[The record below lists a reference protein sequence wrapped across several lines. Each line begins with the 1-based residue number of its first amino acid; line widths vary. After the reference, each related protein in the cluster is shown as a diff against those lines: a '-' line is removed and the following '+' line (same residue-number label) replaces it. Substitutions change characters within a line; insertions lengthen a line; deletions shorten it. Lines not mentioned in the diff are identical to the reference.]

1 MKQLSTSQA
10 KVFSKLKDHKRR
22 TGQLPVLSLL
32 AKEMGIHYVSLKQ
45 HLDALAKKGYLILE
59 SRGRGKAPY
68 IELPSECI
76 GLPVLGGIRAGT
88 LSEAYAEAEQ
98 FIPLPGFDERHFAL
112 RVEGDSMADLIQDK
126 DIVILEKRQPHRSG
140 EICAVR
146 VGESEVTLKYLD
158 KLADGYLLRAH
169 NPAYESIKITSRD
182 IHIEGVYKG
191 LIRGEVSASLIKER
205 EYYY

>member
-22 TGQLPVLSLL
+22 TGQLPVLSVL
-32 AKEMGIHYVSLKQ
+32 ATELGIHYVSLKQ

-76 GLPVLGGIRAGT
+76 GLPVLGSIRAGS

-98 FIPLPGFDERHFAL
+98 FLPLLGFDERYFAL
-112 RVEGDSMADLIQDK
+112 RVEGNSMADLIQDK
-126 DIVILEKRQPHRSG
+126 DIVILEKRLPNRSG

-146 VGESEVTLKYLD
+146 VGESEATLKYLD
-158 KLADGYLLRAH
+158 KLKDGYLLRPH
-169 NPAYESIKITSRD
+169 NPDFASIKIANED

-191 LIRGEVSASLIKER
+191 LIRGEVSASLVKER

>member
-1 MKQLSTSQA
+1 MKQLSATQT

-32 AKEMGIHYVSLKQ
+32 AQDMGIHYVSLKQ

-76 GLPVLGGIRAGT
+76 GLPVLGSIRAGS
-88 LSEAYAEAEQ
+88 LSEAYSEAEQ
-98 FIPLPGFDERHFAL
+98 FLPLSGFDERFFAL
-112 RVEGDSMADLIQDK
+112 RVEGNSMADLIQDK
-126 DIVILEKRQPHRSG
+126 DIVILEKRLPNRSG
-140 EICAVR
+140 EICAIR
-146 VGESEVTLKYLD
+146 VAESEATLKYLD
-158 KLADGYLLRAH
+158 KLDDGYLLRPH
-169 NPAYESIKITSRD
+169 NLDFPSITITAED

-191 LIRGEVSASLIKER
+191 LIRGEVATSLIKDR

>member
-1 MKQLSTSQA
+1 MKQLSAAQA

-32 AKEMGIHYVSLKQ
+32 AQDMGIHYVSLKQ

-68 IELPSECI
+68 LELPSECI
-76 GLPVLGGIRAGT
+76 GLPVLGSIRAGS

-98 FIPLPGFDERHFAL
+98 FLPLRGFDERHFAL
-112 RVEGDSMADLIQDK
+112 RVEGNSMADLIQDG
-126 DIVILEKRQPHRSG
+126 DIVILEKRLPNRSG
-140 EICAVR
+140 EICAIR
-146 VGESEVTLKYLD
+146 VGDSEATLKYLD
-158 KLADGYLLRAH
+158 ILADGYLLRAH
-169 NPAYESIKITSRD
+169 NLDFASIKITAED

-191 LIRGEVSASLIKER
+191 LIRGEVSVSLIKER